1 MRVSGLMSPIAAAH
15 PAAEPVAFLSFQFTR

>member
-1 MRVSGLMSPIAAAH
+1 MRVSGLMFPVTTAH